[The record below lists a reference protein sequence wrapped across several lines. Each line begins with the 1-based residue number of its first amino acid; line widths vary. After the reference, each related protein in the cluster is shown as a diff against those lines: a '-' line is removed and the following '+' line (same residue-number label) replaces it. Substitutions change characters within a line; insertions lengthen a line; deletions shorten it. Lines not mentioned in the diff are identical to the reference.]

1 MTTSGKSAGR
11 DGARAI
17 TEGRRI
23 ERSKQPPMRR
33 VPTPLRRVATDGAV
47 GGITTAPLKL
57 KPLRALH
64 EIGGTEEVA
73 TIVTGI
79 HRTK

>member
-1 MTTSGKSAGR
+1 MTTSEKSADR

-17 TEGRRI
+17 TEGRKI
-23 ERSKQPPMRR
+23 ERSKQL
-33 VPTPLRRVATDGAV
+33 PTHRAPAPRMKVATDGAV
-47 GGITTAPLKL
+47 GGITTASLKL
-57 KPLRALH
+57 KPLRAPH